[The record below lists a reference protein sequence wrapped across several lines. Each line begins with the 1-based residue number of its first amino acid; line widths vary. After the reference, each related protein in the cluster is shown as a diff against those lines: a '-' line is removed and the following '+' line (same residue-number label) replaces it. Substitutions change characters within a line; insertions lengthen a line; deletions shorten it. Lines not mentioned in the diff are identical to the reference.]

1 MNNYFK
7 KTTNISA
14 KFKYLTIASGGKFIN
29 TETGEEIPVADLIE
43 QAMGDTPFDI
53 NVSAKTEEEV

>member
-1 MNNYFK
+1 MSNYFK

-29 TETGEEIPVADLIE
+29 TETGEEIPVTEMIE
-43 QAMGDTPFDI
+43 QAMGTTPFDLSI
-53 NVSAKTEEEV
+53 TTKSEEDI